1 MWFERARD
9 FVQIEPQGPTTRL
22 SLSRGKVERPKHEAT
37 RYKTSTSGDSAERS
51 ARLLVSVM
59 LEWVVLGRTNCRKF
73 QGESWG
79 RCSDYATRP
88 AAAGCTGLT
97 NTSPCAD
104 CADQSGR
111 AEQHADGGRRKQAT
125 VGEGERSAGEPS
137 GGDGWVL
144 RATKTRD

>member
-1 MWFERARD
+1 MPAETQR
-9 FVQIEPQGPTTRL
+9 
-22 SLSRGKVERPKHEAT
+22 RG
-37 RYKTSTSGDSAERS
+37 S

-59 LEWVVLGRTNCRKF
+59 LKWVVLGRTNCRKF

-104 CADQSGR
+104 CTDQSGR

-137 GGDGWVL
+137 GGGEWMGVEGSED
-144 RATKTRD
+144 